1 MIDQNTPPN
10 KLIVDLQERFKELSC
25 LYKIEELLTRQGSS
39 IKEIC
44 NDIIKIIPLG
54 WQYSD
59 ICEVRIFYKDISCCS
74 NDFKETPW
82 VQKANITFQGKT
94 VGTIEVYYKEERP
107 EQDNGP
113 FLKEEL
119 KLLKTISDRISHFIM
134 QRHLEKSLKEMERI
148 KENILENRKPEWKV
162 ILEFVSST
170 DRNLLI
176 RVTRKMMNY
185 LCRIGIGLACNLLQD
200 ITKNRDEEIDENRPL
215 QKKILEN
222 VRKLCDETFSIAEE
236 SLSDDEILSCIQK
249 WIKEDKAS
257 FLINTIE
264 NPDSLI
270 SEIADAIRRYKQ
282 LSLKDTELPSFV
294 EQGLRASLIRRF
306 FTDQLQFINITKN
319 YIEIDD
325 FYELF
330 QRLILPLKGHGKLGG
345 KSAGLF
351 FAMHI
356 LNRSEEYGELLK
368 NLKTPRTWYITS
380 DGLLNFV
387 RYNNLEDVMEQK
399 YKEIDHLREEYPHI
413 IQVFKNSYFSP
424 EIVKGLSI
432 ALDDFGDKPLI
443 VRSSSLLEDRMGTA
457 FSGKYK
463 SLFLANQ
470 GSKEQKLEA
479 LTDAISEVYAS
490 TFGPDPIEYR
500 ADRLLLDFHEE
511 MGIMIQEVVGEKVGK
526 YFLPSFAGVA
536 FSNNEFLWSPR
547 IKRQDGLIRI
557 VAGLGTRAVDRVSDD
572 YPKLIAPGQPGL
584 RVNISVDETVRYSQK
599 KIDVIN
605 LETNKFETIEIRD
618 LFREY
623 GNDYPGLNQIVSILE
638 PNNLRKPLGFEPD
651 CDKDDLVVT
660 FEGLITEH
668 SFIKQVNAILT
679 LLKDKFQTPVDIEFA
694 SNGKDFYLLQCRPQ
708 SYGEDTVAVPIPNNI
723 AENRIIFSA
732 NRYVSNGRV
741 PDITHIV
748 YVEPE
753 NYNKLSSLSEL
764 TAVGTAVGKLNK
776 ILPKRQFI
784 LMGPGRWGSRGDIK
798 LGVNVTYSDI
808 NNTAVLIEIAKKKGN
823 YLPELSFGTHFFQ
836 DLVEASIRYLP
847 LYPDDE
853 DIIFNESFLKGSY
866 NILSDILPEYAFLSH
881 TLYVID
887 IPGSTDGMVMRVLMN
902 ADLNKALGFLCR
914 PRTLMEITEER
925 ETYSEQQNEDYWRWR
940 YHMAETIALRINPS
954 IFGVKNLYIFGST
967 KNATAGPKSDIDLLV
982 HFAGSEEQRKSLL
995 FWLQGWS
1002 FCLSE
1007 MNFLRTGYKTDG
1019 LLDVHIVTDEDIAK
1033 RTSYAVKIGAA
1044 TDAARP
1050 LTLKGA

>member
-1 MIDQNTPPN
+1 
-10 KLIVDLQERFKELSC
+10 
-25 LYKIEELLTRQGSS
+25 
-39 IKEIC
+39 
-44 NDIIKIIPLG
+44 
-54 WQYSD
+54 
-59 ICEVRIFYKDISCCS
+59 
-74 NDFKETPW
+74 
-82 VQKANITFQGKT
+82 
-94 VGTIEVYYKEERP
+94 
-107 EQDNGP
+107 
-113 FLKEEL
+113 
-119 KLLKTISDRISHFIM
+119 
-134 QRHLEKSLKEMERI
+134 
-148 KENILENRKPEWKV
+148 
-162 ILEFVSST
+162 
-170 DRNLLI
+170 
-176 RVTRKMMNY
+176 
-185 LCRIGIGLACNLLQD
+185 
-200 ITKNRDEEIDENRPL
+200 
-215 QKKILEN
+215 
-222 VRKLCDETFSIAEE
+222 
-236 SLSDDEILSCIQK
+236 
-249 WIKEDKAS
+249 
-257 FLINTIE
+257 
-264 NPDSLI
+264 
-270 SEIADAIRRYKQ
+270 
-282 LSLKDTELPSFV
+282 
-294 EQGLRASLIRRF
+294 
-306 FTDQLQFINITKN
+306 
-319 YIEIDD
+319 
-325 FYELF
+325 
-330 QRLILPLKGHGKLGG
+330 
-345 KSAGLF
+345 
-351 FAMHI
+351 
-356 LNRSEEYGELLK
+356 
-368 NLKTPRTWYITS
+368 
-380 DGLLNFV
+380 
-387 RYNNLEDVMEQK
+387 
-399 YKEIDHLREEYPHI
+399 
-413 IQVFKNSYFSP
+413 
-424 EIVKGLSI
+424 
-432 ALDDFGDKPLI
+432 
-443 VRSSSLLEDRMGTA
+443 
-457 FSGKYK
+457 
-463 SLFLANQ
+463 
-470 GSKEQKLEA
+470 
-479 LTDAISEVYAS
+479 
-490 TFGPDPIEYR
+490 
-500 ADRLLLDFHEE
+500 